1 MVSLSAPKSG
11 ASALRLHKHQHWG
24 KMSALSHRAWSTPDV
39 LLLRGGVD
47 ESEEDDEDSD
57 DEVSEDEY
65 EEETDEG
72 TDEDETEEEYDEE
85 EYEYEEEEEEVTKPS
100 QRSRKAA
107 AVQEY
112 DDCIPIPPM
121 QNMLVSMGTMFLTR
135 KLDPKDRKIV
145 MIARFTF
152 IGYMIIM
159 QAFLTYARIMARMRN
174 NRTPITITNAMAD
187 MVKTQLSSAIS
198 KQTPGGSKGQGENDM
213 VKGLT
218 SKLLSSESTVMEY
231 DMKQAASARSS
242 LLMPLLFTWVIH
254 FKFGQ
259 VQPLF
264 LQASSGIVSLI
275 YSPLFQI
282 YVLGRNLERPFK
294 TGLGAGLKAALGQQE
309 EAKEETDG
317 GKIEEE
323 DDDIEEESDEEGE
336 EDDDDGSDEE
346 EEDSDDGSSDEEE
359 EDSDE

>member
-1 MVSLSAPKSG
+1 MLPSTKAILVSLLDKLCNATLAILRPL
-11 ASALRLHKHQHWG
+11 ALVKITCIHSYHLLNLYTAFLIVVQNVNH
-24 KMSALSHRAWSTPDV
+24 SFSIYPLSST
-39 LLLRGGVD
+39 
-47 ESEEDDEDSD
+47 S
-57 DEVSEDEY
+57 
-65 EEETDEG
+65 
-72 TDEDETEEEYDEE
+72 
-85 EYEYEEEEEEVTKPS
+85 
-100 QRSRKAA
+100 
-107 AVQEY
+107 
-112 DDCIPIPPM
+112 
-121 QNMLVSMGTMFLTR
+121 
-135 KLDPKDRKIV
+135 
-145 MIARFTF
+145 FTF

-187 MVKTQLSSAIS
+187 LVKTQLSSAIS

-275 YSPLFQI
+275 YSPLFQV

-294 TGLGAGLKAALGQQE
+294 TGLGAGLKAALGQQDI
-309 EAKEETDG
+309 AKEEKDSG
-317 GKIEEE
+317 RVEEE
-323 DDDIEEESDEEGE
+323 DIEEESDEEGE
-336 EDDDDGSDEE
+336 DDDDDGSDACF
-346 EEDSDDGSSDEEE
+346 SPPLASSD
-359 EDSDE
+359 

>member
-1 MVSLSAPKSG
+1 MLV
-11 ASALRLHKHQHWG
+11 
-24 KMSALSHRAWSTPDV
+24 
-39 LLLRGGVD
+39 LRGGAD
-47 ESEEDDEDSD
+47 ESEDDSDEDSE
-57 DEVSEDEY
+57 EVTEEDEY
-65 EEETDEG
+65 DEETDED
-72 TDEDETEEEYDEE
+72 TDEDETDEEEYDDEE
-85 EYEYEEEEEEVTKPS
+85 EYEYVEEEEEVTKPT
-100 QRSRKAA
+100 QRLRKAA

-187 MVKTQLSSAIS
+187 LVKTQLSSAIS

-275 YSPLFQI
+275 YSPLFQV

-309 EAKEETDG
+309 EGKEEKDS
-317 GKIEEE
+317 GKVE
-323 DDDIEEESDEEGE
+323 DDDIEEESDEEEE

-346 EEDSDDGSSDEEE
+346 EEDSDDGDSDEEE
-359 EDSDE
+359 EDSEE